1 MDRDKLKLMV
11 RNLELLVD
19 DIKAEVFSDV
29 ESYVSP
35 PPTITQD
42 YDEILEDDD
51 DTQTSRAKRLIKLLE
66 RLLKKDYLYD
76 KEQLK
81 LIREQLKVAKNE
93 LAKIEEQTSKGFK

>member
-1 MDRDKLKLMV
+1 MLIIQERRVDNLLFCAIVYERIIIMDRDKLKLMV

-35 PPTITQD
+35 PPTISQD

-51 DTQTSRAKRLIKLLE
+51 GYPD
-66 RLLKKDYLYD
+66 
-76 KEQLK
+76 
-81 LIREQLKVAKNE
+81 
-93 LAKIEEQTSKGFK
+93 

>member
-35 PPTITQD
+35 PPTISQD

-51 DTQTSRAKRLIKLLE
+51 GYPDQQSKKINQVVRKIT
-66 RLLKKDYLYD
+66 KKDYLYD

>member
-1 MDRDKLKLMV
+1 MDRAKLKLMV

-35 PPTITQD
+35 PPTISQD

-51 DTQTSRAKRLIKLLE
+51 GYPDQQAKRLIKLLE

>member
-1 MDRDKLKLMV
+1 MATQTSRAKRLIKLLERLLKKDYLYDKDQLKLMV

-51 DTQTSRAKRLIKLLE
+51 G
-66 RLLKKDYLYD
+66 YPY
-76 KEQLK
+76 
-81 LIREQLKVAKNE
+81 
-93 LAKIEEQTSKGFK
+93 